1 MRRTMFGRTDKD
13 TGKDKNRENARKL
26 DITKVG
32 LMHFNGV
39 NNNYQQTSRI

>member
-1 MRRTMFGRTDKD
+1 MRRIMLGRMDKY

-26 DITKVG
+26 EITKVG
-32 LMHFNGV
+32 LMHFNEV